1 MDFQFFDGANRAL
14 HGQSC
19 ANGLS
24 GSGYF
29 PHLSA
34 LTKSGGRGQRMVDG
48 DIGEDECREARS
60 PEVNVDVDGDCDNM
74 PSDRREDDGDCSS
87 SEDDNKQDVDIMC
100 GDYSENDKGNGKKT
114 VKTVRLNI
122 NARERRRMHDLNDAL
137 DELRSVIPYA
147 HSPSVRKLS
156 KIATLLLA
164 KNYILMQANAL
175 EEMRRML
182 VCLNQTA
189 PCLDAYPAYSR
200 LPPQAPASDKC
211 PALYPPTPG
220 SPSFKRC
227 NNDKV

>member
-1 MDFQFFDGANRAL
+1 MDFQFFDGANRSL
-14 HGQSC
+14 HSQSC
-19 ANGLS
+19 GNSLS
-24 GSGYF
+24 GNSFF

-34 LTKSGGRGQRMVDG
+34 LAKSSGQHHRMVDG
-48 DIGEDECREARS
+48 DSGEDECREARS

-74 PSDRREDDGDCSS
+74 TGDRRDDDDSSDDDKRDMDIMRGDYADGD
-87 SEDDNKQDVDIMC
+87 
-100 GDYSENDKGNGKKT
+100 KGTVKKSG
-114 VKTVRLNI
+114 KTVRLNI

-182 VCLNQTA
+182 VCLNQTV
-189 PCLDAYPAYSR
+189 PCLDSYPAYSR
-200 LPPQAPASDKC
+200 LPPQVSASDKC